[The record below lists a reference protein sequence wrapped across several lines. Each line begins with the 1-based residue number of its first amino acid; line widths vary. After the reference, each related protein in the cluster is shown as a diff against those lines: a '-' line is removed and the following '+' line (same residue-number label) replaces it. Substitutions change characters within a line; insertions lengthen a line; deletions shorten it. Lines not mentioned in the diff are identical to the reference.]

1 MVFVDINL
9 LRDRDEPLLITQD
22 FAEGELSVASDVSL
36 LKQPVHAELQIS
48 LSGEKICVN
57 GVLKA
62 KLEFTC
68 SRCVK
73 SFFRS
78 IKKNVQVVYQPDPV
92 VEGEGEEFSLI
103 YTDLDVGFYHG
114 QQLDVA
120 ALISEQVVLEVPMKP
135 VCKEQ
140 CGGLCDQC
148 GMDLNEGSCDCQ
160 RRSVDPRLVAL
171 EELKKRIE
179 KQ

>member
-1 MVFVDINL
+1 M
-9 LRDRDEPLLITQD
+9 
-22 FAEGELSVASDVSL
+22 
-36 LKQPVHAELQIS
+36 
-48 LSGEKICVN
+48 
-57 GVLKA
+57 
-62 KLEFTC
+62 
-68 SRCVK
+68 
-73 SFFRS
+73 
-78 IKKNVQVVYQPDPV
+78 
-92 VEGEGEEFSLI
+92 EGEGEEFSLI